1 MTDWSKLQSLADN
14 CTGWQ
19 NLNHCWIGEEEDV
32 DRDQQDWLVGAD
44 DESGERY
51 PVMTVDTCQ
60 YDAPSAAE
68 PLAKFY
74 AAANPSAI
82 LALIADLQRLEK
94 ARATDAGMIMDM
106 TRDIVSVGEALG
118 IPGEEQEGGVGEF
131 IEAIEQL
138 KQTAP
143 DFALRARVADLL
155 HLLQHAKISCPSVGD
170 AAQALVVLA
179 QIRLMLGSQPD
190 QPAQQPVA
198 YQKRIGFHG
207 EWMDWEPCTKECFDH
222 FAANPVDFWQTRA
235 LYAVPPA
242 PPTDGV
248 NWRAVADEQRTVIE
262 RLQARL
268 TASICAS
275 TPAQQSQAVDDVLGE
290 HRARRQQWQD
300 DYEEYGPD
308 NAVVDCAALLL
319 MEVAGIPAP
328 PELDFNEWLS
338 QEERSKGDREKLISA
353 CTMILAEIEFMDRAS
368 APGDTVPLA
377 LEPAEQQSA
386 WVEQVME
393 QAQVFASAWSLVG
406 GPFDTGNG
414 LEQAEEEKER
424 LRALLGSEA

>member
-1 MTDWSKLQSLADN
+1 MIDIDELKRLAEAATPGPWGRDGSYI
-14 CTGWQ
+14 CPAR
-19 NLNHCWIGEEEDV
+19 IEDGTTYIESW
-32 DRDQQDWLVGAD
+32 RAIAD
-44 DESGERY
+44 AHDMENVR
-51 PVMTVDTCQ
+51 
-60 YDAPSAAE
+60 
-68 PLAKFY
+68 FI
-74 AAANPSAI
+74 AAANPTAI

-155 HLLQHAKISCPSVGD
+155 HLLQFAKIETPSAGD
-170 AAQALVVLA
+170 AAQAVIAMNDLA
-179 QIRLMLGSQPD
+179 RMLAVAAPPAQQPATVTDELRGALLWMLWHHQGGGSKIGQPIRLMLG
-190 QPAQQPVA
+190 
-198 YQKRIGFHG
+198 IG
-207 EWMDWEPCTKECFDH
+207 PFDSL
-222 FAANPVDFWQTRA
+222 T
-235 LYAVPPA
+235 
-242 PPTDGV
+242 
-248 NWRAVADEQRTVIE
+248 DEQITEAKAYRPT
-262 RLQARL
+262 
-268 TASICAS
+268 S
-275 TPAQQSQAVDDVLGE
+275 PAQQSQAVGDVLEE

-319 MEVAGIPAP
+319 MEVAGIPVP

-338 QEERSKGDREKLISA
+338 QEERSKGDREKLVSA

>member
-1 MTDWSKLQSLADN
+1 MIDIDELKRLAEAATPGPWGCDGSYI
-14 CTGWQ
+14 CPAR
-19 NLNHCWIGEEEDV
+19 IEDGTTYIESW
-32 DRDQQDWLVGAD
+32 RAIAD
-44 DESGERY
+44 AHDMENVRFI
-51 PVMTVDTCQ
+51 
-60 YDAPSAAE
+60 AAV
-68 PLAKFY
+68 
-74 AAANPSAI
+74 NPTAI

-155 HLLQHAKISCPSVGD
+155 HLLQFAKIETPSAGD

-179 QIRLMLGSQPD
+179 QIRPMLGSQPD

-222 FAANPVDFWQTRA
+222 FAANPADFWQTRA
-235 LYAVPPA
+235 LYAA
-242 PPTDGV
+242 P
-248 NWRAVADEQRTVIE
+248 
-262 RLQARL
+262 
-268 TASICAS
+268 
-275 TPAQQSQAVDDVLGE
+275 PAQQSQAVGDVLEE

-319 MEVAGIPAP
+319 MEVAGIPVP

-338 QEERSKGDREKLISA
+338 QEERSKGDREKLVSA

-424 LRALLGSEA
+424 LRALLGGEA